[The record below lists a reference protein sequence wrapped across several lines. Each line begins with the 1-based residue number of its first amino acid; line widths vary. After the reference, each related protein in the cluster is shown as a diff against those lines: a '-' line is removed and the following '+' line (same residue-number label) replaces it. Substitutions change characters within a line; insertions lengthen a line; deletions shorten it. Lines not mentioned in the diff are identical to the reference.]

1 MAYGAR
7 LESELGESPQGF
19 KSPIL
24 RHKKRPPACRGVFSL
39 RNDTGNLRAEDLPR
53 RSPLSPSRN
62 FPPVQVN
69 ISQTLPIHLG
79 SLWLAKIEL
88 GLTPT
93 FGVVQ
98 ILRKWLAEYTGT
110 AALVCVVVGS
120 GIMGTNLS
128 NDSAVALLVNTLS
141 TIFALALLILIIAP
155 ISGAHFNPA
164 VSLVQVLRR
173 EMNAVEFLSF
183 ISAQIAGA
191 ITGAVIANV
200 MFDLPAI
207 QISSN
212 ERVTT
217 GTLVGEVIATAGLIT
232 VIFVLVARAQ
242 EKLIP
247 VAVAAWIGSAYFF
260 TSSTSFANPAVT
272 IGRVFSDTF
281 AGIDPVSVL
290 PFIIAQLIGATL
302 GVALVKGVTR
312 V

>member
-1 MAYGAR
+1 MI
-7 LESELGESPQGF
+7 
-19 KSPIL
+19 K
-24 RHKKRPPACRGVFSL
+24 
-39 RNDTGNLRAEDLPR
+39 
-53 RSPLSPSRN
+53 
-62 FPPVQVN
+62 
-69 ISQTLPIHLG
+69 
-79 SLWLAKIEL
+79 
-88 GLTPT
+88 
-93 FGVVQ
+93 
-98 ILRKWLAEYTGT
+98 ILRKWLAEYIGT
-110 AALVCVVVGS
+110 ATLVCVVVGS

-128 NDSAVALLVNTLS
+128 KDSGVALLINAFS

-164 VSLVQVLRR
+164 VTLVQVLRR

-191 ITGAVIANV
+191 ISGAIIANV
-200 MFDLPAI
+200 MFDLEAI

-212 ERVTT
+212 ERVST

-232 VIFVLVARAQ
+232 VIFVLVARSQ
-242 EKLIP
+242 DKLIP

-281 AGIDPVSVL
+281 AGINPASVL
-290 PFIIAQLIGATL
+290 PFIIAQLIGAML

-312 V
+312 A

>member
-1 MAYGAR
+1 VI
-7 LESELGESPQGF
+7 
-19 KSPIL
+19 K
-24 RHKKRPPACRGVFSL
+24 
-39 RNDTGNLRAEDLPR
+39 
-53 RSPLSPSRN
+53 
-62 FPPVQVN
+62 
-69 ISQTLPIHLG
+69 
-79 SLWLAKIEL
+79 
-88 GLTPT
+88 
-93 FGVVQ
+93 
-98 ILRKWLAEYTGT
+98 ILRKWLAEHIGT
-110 AALVCVVVGS
+110 ATLVCVVVGS

-128 NDSAVALLVNTLS
+128 KDSGVALLINAFS

-191 ITGAVIANV
+191 ISGAIIANV
-200 MFDLPAI
+200 MFDLEAI
-207 QISSN
+207 QISTN
-212 ERVTT
+212 ERVST

-232 VIFVLVARAQ
+232 VIFVLVARSQ
-242 EKLIP
+242 DKLIP

-281 AGIDPVSVL
+281 AGINPASVL
-290 PFIIAQLIGATL
+290 PFIIAQLIGAML

>member
-1 MAYGAR
+1 MI
-7 LESELGESPQGF
+7 
-19 KSPIL
+19 K
-24 RHKKRPPACRGVFSL
+24 
-39 RNDTGNLRAEDLPR
+39 
-53 RSPLSPSRN
+53 
-62 FPPVQVN
+62 
-69 ISQTLPIHLG
+69 
-79 SLWLAKIEL
+79 
-88 GLTPT
+88 
-93 FGVVQ
+93 
-98 ILRKWLAEYTGT
+98 ILRKWLAEYIGT
-110 AALVCVVVGS
+110 ATLVCVVVGS

-128 NDSAVALLVNTLS
+128 KDSGVALLINAFS

-191 ITGAVIANV
+191 ISGAIIANV
-200 MFDLPAI
+200 MFDLEAI
-207 QISSN
+207 QISTN
-212 ERVTT
+212 ERVST

-232 VIFVLVARAQ
+232 VIFVLVARSQ
-242 EKLIP
+242 DKLIP

-281 AGIDPVSVL
+281 AGINPASVL
-290 PFIIAQLIGATL
+290 PFIIAQLIGAML

-312 V
+312 A